1 MKYIISFIKNHK
13 FFSIFVLLPVSAF
26 VALILLGGICSVLLY
41 IIDPNYNPNDNKYL
55 SAAERCKMYTEVL
68 KQNTESVNGVTSPKI
83 DCKIYKLYKDS
94 LNMAFNELSNDEKIL
109 MWDKYLNSDTISRYA
124 FCANINTLN
133 GFNKVILN
141 TLPEEYDWMK
151 YGGWE
156 DNIKNLL
163 SSHNFDPSTLDYSY
177 KDVSVS
183 RKRVWESIYDVYVK
197 IKYKNLFN
205 ASVCNTIHYKIHT
218 DGSILSYDIY

>member
-1 MKYIISFIKNHK
+1 MKYIISFIKSHK
-13 FFSIFVLLPVSAF
+13 IFSIFVLLPLSPFIAI
-26 VALILLGGICSVLLY
+26 ILLGGICRILLF

-83 DCKIYKLYKDS
+83 GCKIYKLYKDS

-133 GFNKVILN
+133 GFNDVILYS
-141 TLPEEYDWMK
+141 LPDEYNWLK
-151 YGGWE
+151 FGWKKHCE
-156 DNIKNLL
+156 NLL

-183 RKRVWESIYDVYVK
+183 RKRVWEPVYDVYVK

-205 ASVCNTIHYKIHT
+205 ANVCNTIHYKIHT